1 MFLCELVSET
11 CDGGRRAAWSFSCSP
26 AGRRSF
32 VRAALGRL
40 SALSVFQ
47 CKSVFYGT
55 FVWAC
60 RALNRQKR
68 RFPARAVNTEDAAIG
83 EIAAQQQALE
93 KVVRFT
99 GCDAEFFPGGFPDTA
114 RVLVERLLS
123 IEPDARLGS
132 SVGDPTGG
140 WAAVRALAF
149 FDGVDVGLSIFDSEA
164 PTLGGGIVSA
174 ATAKEK
180 NWNRRKQ
187 SMMWAPMPDQYSAS
201 DGAALALIPEESD
214 EEADAARRLLAAVR
228 GGTVT
233 PASSHHALDD
243 GTIAPIAEGE
253 A

>member
-1 MFLCELVSET
+1 MVFQLL
-11 CDGGRRAAWSFSCSP
+11 
-26 AGRRSF
+26 AGRPPI
-32 VRAALGRL
+32 LL
-40 SALSVFQ
+40 
-47 CKSVFYGT
+47 
-55 FVWAC
+55 
-60 RALNRQKR
+60 
-68 RFPARAVNTEDAAIG
+68 NTEDAAIG

-99 GCDAEFFPGGFPDTA
+99 GCDAEFFPAGFPDAA

-132 SVGDPTGG
+132 SVGEPTGG

-214 EEADAARRLLAAVR
+214 EEADAARRLLAGV
-228 GGTVT
+228 GGTVV

-243 GTIAPIAEGE
+243 GTIAPIAEG
-253 A
+253 AA